1 MADENQQAPGQ
12 EAQQPVVDVK
22 VLDDEIKDIIGTGF
36 GSDYSKLASLLP
48 SFTASNGSKMH
59 GVEWLNPGKAKQRE
73 RFLKEKDYTKARG
86 NLKQRLSLWKELLEG
101 SSDPDGL
108 IQSLN
113 ERVGKLDKNFKAN
126 MSNVYETIRPFE
138 VTYRGIANFFSNC
151 KKDPDEAVD
160 VFFTN
165 LKGEDLVDPDEP
177 ERFEK
182 VTSEIST
189 LFRQFSIDEAYSL
202 MVVPGYLGNVQKID
216 NVARQIG
223 FANKVHVITDMEDF
237 ESYEEAKDMLSDETF
252 KGLASTEEY
261 KQYMSV
267 CANYM
272 LGRKKNEFEEED
284 VWIPP
289 STAVAGLIF
298 RNDSEVG
305 IQQPSAGY
313 DHGKIADVENSRF
326 KLNQPTASELVK
338 KNVVPTLY
346 WDGSVRTMGHT
357 TLYNGETFNNYS
369 IRRTYDYIY
378 KTIRHYINKQTFK
391 VVDEKYLT
399 TIKTDLLKFM
409 NYLKKNKDVLQD
421 FSLEVFADDE
431 MRKAQ
436 QVDINVTLNPKYPA
450 LAFNIALRTWK
461 EGETVNVD
469 DK

>member
-223 FANKVHVITDMEDF
+223 YANK
-237 ESYEEAKDMLSDETF
+237 
-252 KGLASTEEY
+252 
-261 KQYMSV
+261 
-267 CANYM
+267 
-272 LGRKKNEFEEED
+272 GRK
-284 VWIPP
+284 
-289 STAVAGLIF
+289 L
-298 RNDSEVG
+298 
-305 IQQPSAGY
+305 
-313 DHGKIADVENSRF
+313 
-326 KLNQPTASELVK
+326 TASRARSAT
-338 KNVVPTLY
+338 PT
-346 WDGSVRTMGHT
+346 RCT
-357 TLYNGETFNNYS
+357 
-369 IRRTYDYIY
+369 
-378 KTIRHYINKQTFK
+378 
-391 VVDEKYLT
+391 
-399 TIKTDLLKFM
+399 
-409 NYLKKNKDVLQD
+409 
-421 FSLEVFADDE
+421 
-431 MRKAQ
+431 
-436 QVDINVTLNPKYPA
+436 
-450 LAFNIALRTWK
+450 
-461 EGETVNVD
+461 
-469 DK
+469 